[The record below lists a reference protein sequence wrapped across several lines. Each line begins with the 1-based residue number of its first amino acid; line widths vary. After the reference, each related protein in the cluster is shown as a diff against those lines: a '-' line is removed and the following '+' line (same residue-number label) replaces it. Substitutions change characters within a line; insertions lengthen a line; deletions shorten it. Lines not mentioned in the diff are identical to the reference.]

1 MKKLLLIDAYA
12 WIYRSY
18 YAVRALSSSKGVP
31 TNAVFAMMRFLL
43 KLEDEFPGWDG
54 AFVFDLGKS
63 THRTALAADYKAN
76 RPPMPDDMKPQI
88 PLIRD
93 LIRDFGWPFVEYE
106 GYEADDLIACIVR
119 AFPEPAIRIVS
130 GDKDLSQLIDG
141 RVEMLTPSKDGK
153 ELVVRGEKETLEKF
167 GVPPCA
173 IIDYLALVGD
183 TSDNIPGIE
192 GIGPKTAAKLLTEFG
207 SIDAMTAAPERIGKE
222 SLRNKI
228 VAGAERLALNRKL
241 VRLLDTL
248 PPDLAL
254 GEDSFLK
261 KAPDY
266 EAICGSA
273 RELELRSLARELEKR
288 RTDALAKKSDPDDG
302 KPVQLELF

>member
-18 YAVRALSSSKGVP
+18 YAVRSLSSSKGVP

-63 THRTALAADYKAN
+63 AHRTALAADYKAN

-106 GYEADDLIACIVR
+106 GYEADDLIACIVK
-119 AFPEPAIRIVS
+119 AFPEPAVRIVS
-130 GDKDLSQLIDG
+130 GDKDLSQLIDS
-141 RVEMLTPSKDGK
+141 RVEMLTPSRDGK
-153 ELVVRGEKETLEKF
+153 DLVVRGEKETLEKF

-173 IIDYLALVGD
+173 IADYLALVGD

-192 GIGPKTAAKLLTEFG
+192 GVGPKTAAKLLTEFG
-207 SIDAMTAAPERIGKE
+207 SIDAMTAAPERIEKE

-228 VAGAERLALNRKL
+228 IAGRDRLALNRKL
-241 VRLLDTL
+241 VRLLDVL
-248 PPDLAL
+248 PPELAL
-254 GEDSFLK
+254 NEGSFARK
-261 KAPDY
+261 EPDY
-266 EAICGSA
+266 DAVCTTA
-273 RELELRSLARELEKR
+273 AELELRSLARELEKR
-288 RTDALAKKSDPDDG
+288 RASAQKNSAESQG
-302 KPVQLELF
+302 PVQLELF

>member
-63 THRTALAADYKAN
+63 AHRTALAADYKAN
-76 RPPMPDDMKPQI
+76 RPPMPDDMKPQL

-106 GYEADDLIACIVR
+106 GYEADDLIACIVK
-119 AFPEPAIRIVS
+119 AFPGPAIRIVS
-130 GDKDLSQLIDG
+130 GDKDLSQLIDS
-141 RVEMLTPSKDGK
+141 RVEMLTPSRDGK
-153 ELVVRGEKETLEKF
+153 DLVVRGEKETLEKF

-173 IIDYLALVGD
+173 IADYLALVGD

-192 GIGPKTAAKLLTEFG
+192 GVGPKTAAKLLTEFG
-207 SIDAMTAAPERIGKE
+207 SIDAMIAAPERIEKE

-228 VAGAERLALNRKL
+228 VAGRDRLALNRKL
-241 VRLLDTL
+241 VRLLDAL
-248 PPDLAL
+248 PPGLAL
-254 GEDSFLK
+254 KDGSFAK
-261 KAPDY
+261 KTPDY
-266 EAICGSA
+266 DAICAVSA
-273 RELELRSLARELEKR
+273 ELELRSLARELEKR
-288 RTDALAKKSDPDDG
+288 RASAQKNSADSQG
-302 KPVQLELF
+302 PVQLELF